1 MSVLKSII
9 RFLLKVLLTPF
20 RYFNK
25 RRNGVAPSEVKH
37 ELPNDAFLGLVSE
50 TLAEGHTAVIWV
62 KGYSMRPF
70 IEFGRDKVKLAS
82 AETYQVGD
90 AVLAEIAKGHYVLHR
105 IIKKEGDKLTLQ
117 GDGNIRGVEY
127 CSMADVR
134 GVVTEY
140 IRPNRTLSAD
150 DAGLKRKIRLWR
162 ALRPVRRYLLAIYK
176 ETLSPLPL

>member
-1 MSVLKSII
+1 MNALKTIV
-9 RFLLKVLLTPF
+9 RFLLRLLMSPF
-20 RYFNK
+20 RFFNK
-25 RRNGVAPSEVKH
+25 QRNGITSSEVRH

-50 TLAEGHTAVIWV
+50 KLAEGHTAVIWV

-70 IEFGRDKVKLAS
+70 IEFGRDKVKLAT
-82 AETYQVGD
+82 AAAYQVGD

-105 IIKKEGDKLTLQ
+105 IIKVDGNKLTLQ
-117 GDGNIRGVEY
+117 GDGNVRGVEH
-127 CSMADVR
+127 CTMADVR

-150 DAGLKRKIRLWR
+150 DACLKRKIRIWR
-162 ALRPVRRYLLAIYK
+162 TLFPIRRYLLAIYK